1 MATKEII
8 VDSSVWISYFDE
20 DDSQHQKAED
30 LLEKLSQPFLIP
42 EYILLEVVTVL
53 RQKNREVELEQ
64 FLDSATRDYV
74 YLPAGNLGVMVASCY
89 SDKKYSKLS
98 FVDVAL
104 VILAKKYKVITFD
117 KALTQVISKQK

>member
-1 MATKEII
+1 MVTKEII

-20 DDSQHQKAED
+20 DDSQHLKAEN
-30 LLEKLSQPFLIP
+30 LLEKLSEPFLVP

-53 RQKNREVELEQ
+53 RQKHREAELQQ
-64 FLDSATRDYV
+64 FLDSATRDDV

-89 SDKKYSKLS
+89 ADKKYQKLL

-104 VILAKKYKVITFD
+104 ALLAKKYKIITFD
-117 KALTQVISKQK
+117 KALKQVIEKQK